1 MIQARLETWPLTNL
15 SRNFYFIQLK
25 VFYHEQ
31 KFSFFENVEPHM
43 NLRAESATIN
53 VDQLW
58 SLDLL
63 TLLRLGSISE
73 NDPQY

>member
-1 MIQARLETWPLTNL
+1 MTRGRSEILPLTNL

-53 VDQLW
+53 VDQL
-58 SLDLL
+58 
-63 TLLRLGSISE
+63 
-73 NDPQY
+73 